1 MSVLAI
7 LGLALALSMDAF
19 AVAVA
24 SGCALRAPSA
34 GQYLR
39 LSGAFGFFQFAMPVL
54 GWGLGLSV
62 RGYIE
67 AWDHWIAFALL
78 TWIGGKM
85 VFSGSAAWRGRA
97 ACARPAVDPAAGRN
111 LLLLSVATSVDALAV
126 GLSFAILGTPVWGPA
141 FCIGLVCALVTAC
154 GVFLGKTLANICSL
168 NAWAELLGGLTLL
181 VIACNILREH
191 SAFG

>member
-54 GWGLGLSV
+54 G
-62 RGYIE
+62 
-67 AWDHWIAFALL
+67 
-78 TWIGGKM
+78 
-85 VFSGSAAWRGRA
+85 
-97 ACARPAVDPAAGRN
+97 
-111 LLLLSVATSVDALAV
+111 
-126 GLSFAILGTPVWGPA
+126 
-141 FCIGLVCALVTAC
+141 
-154 GVFLGKTLANICSL
+154 
-168 NAWAELLGGLTLL
+168 
-181 VIACNILREH
+181 
-191 SAFG
+191 

>member
-1 MSVLAI
+1 MTVIAV

-24 SGCALRAPSA
+24 SGCALRAPSRR
-34 GQYLR
+34 QYLR

-54 GWGLGLSV
+54 GWALGLSV
-62 RGYIE
+62 RGYME
-67 AWDHWIAFALL
+67 AWDHWIAFVLL
-78 TWIGGKM
+78 AWIGGKM
-85 VFSGSAAWRGRA
+85 VVSGSAAWRGRA
-97 ACARPAVDPAAGRN
+97 SCTRPTVDPAAGRN